1 MSPELWS
8 TSRVAGA
15 LDCNIKEVQKLI
27 RQKRLRAKRF
37 GRTYRVGPA
46 AVADFIDQM
55 ETA

>member
-8 TSRVAGA
+8 TSRVAEA

-37 GRTYRVGPA
+37 GRTYRVEPA
-46 AVADFIDQM
+46 AVSDFIDQM